1 MTKKTTVIALAVAL
15 AGLSMTPMAY
25 STDATKGDD
34 SKAEQKNPC
43 GPGRK
48 ASANPC
54 APVKKKTANPCGPA
68 NPCAPKKR
76 KSVD

>member
-25 STDATKGDD
+25 SADATKGDD